1 MSDLPE
7 ETPIGSDDAL
17 LWLHDRVGLRMVIDV
32 RSGPD
37 EPSRSIVS
45 ALGELRHWSTGD
57 DPFEGGVG
65 EAVREV
71 MLGMFVIG
79 ERCDFDV
86 NAVGYTFAV
95 RKPTQSKPARASDV
109 LPPDATE
116 LVLRLDPYVEIWVA
130 AAEHVLPRIAL
141 DRE

>member
-1 MSDLPE
+1 MK
-7 ETPIGSDDAL
+7 ETPISRDDAL
-17 LWLHDRVGLRMVIDV
+17 LWLHDRVGQRMVIDV

-37 EPSRSIVS
+37 EPRSIVS
-45 ALGELRHWSTGD
+45 AMGELRHWSTGD
-57 DPFEGGVG
+57 DPWEGGVG
-65 EAVREV
+65 EAVRQT
-71 MLGMFVIG
+71 MLGNFVIG
-79 ERCDFDV
+79 GQCHFDV

-95 RKPTQSKPARASDV
+95 RKPTQPNPALASDV

-130 AAEHVLPRIAL
+130 AAEHALPGIVL